1 MKIINIK
8 IIDKTVYLLSLLF
21 GMIAWVPMLIA
32 EGLTLILDW
41 TDNKLSEHE
50 DNERKKRG

>member
-1 MKIINIK
+1 MKIIVIK

-41 TDNKLSEHE
+41 TDNKLSEYE
-50 DNERKKRG
+50 DNKRTKRG

>member
-1 MKIINIK
+1 MKIIVIK

-32 EGLTLILDW
+32 EGFTLILDW
-41 TDNKLSEHE
+41 TDNKLSEYE
-50 DNERKKRG
+50 DNKRTKRG

>member
-1 MKIINIK
+1 MKIIIV
-8 IIDKTVYLLSLLF
+8 IINKTVHLLVLLF

-41 TDNKLSEHE
+41 TDNKLSEYE
-50 DNERKKRG
+50 DNKRTKRG

>member
-1 MKIINIK
+1 MKIIVIK

-32 EGLTLILDW
+32 GGLTLILDW
-41 TDNKLSEHE
+41 TDNKLSEYE
-50 DNERKKRG
+50 DSKRTKRG